1 MQRDVY
7 KCYIDCV
14 KAFDKVQPKHLFRI
28 LEGLDING
36 KDIELL
42 KNLYWEKEAN
52 IRIGN
57 HASD

>member
-7 KCYIDCV
+7 KYYIDCV

-42 KNLYWEKEAN
+42 KNLYCEKEAN